1 MQVITVFSAGLF
13 PGTKQAEA
21 AQALIRFL
29 TTPDAA
35 RVYQSNGMEPG

>member
-1 MQVITVFSAGLF
+1 MITVFSAGLF